1 MPDTAATRAGQ
12 TRPRRVVVAGG
23 GTGGHLY
30 PGIAVAHALL
40 KRDPGTIVTFV
51 GTARGI
57 EGRVVP
63 EEGFELD
70 VIRSAGLKGKSA
82 GAVARGVGLLPL
94 SGLDAWQVL
103 SRRRPDLVIGV
114 GGYSSGPVVALAAM
128 RGVPTLLLEQNAKPG
143 LTNRWLARLVDAAG
157 VSYEASLRF
166 FHGHGFVSGNPVR
179 EAFLAIGPRPATW
192 GERRVLVFGGSQG
205 AHAINQAMVA
215 AAAHVRD
222 IPGTCFIVHQTGPRD
237 LEAVTAGYAA
247 AGLAADVRAFISDMP
262 AQMAAAD
269 VLVCRAGA
277 TTLAEL
283 TAAGRAAIL
292 VPFPHAT
299 DDHQRANARTIE
311 AAGAAVVLEEKD
323 LTGERLAAEL
333 RALLTDDERRQALAT
348 RARGLAR
355 PDAADVIA
363 ARAETL
369 MRGAH

>member
-1 MPDTAATRAGQ
+1 
-12 TRPRRVVVAGG
+12 VVIAGG

-30 PGIAVAHALL
+30 PGIAVAHALR
-40 KRDPGTIVTFV
+40 KRDARTVVTFV

-57 EGRVVP
+57 EARIVP
-63 EEGFELD
+63 QEGFDLD

-94 SGLDAWQVL
+94 SALDAWQAL

-114 GGYSSGPVVALAAM
+114 GGYSSGPVVALAAT
-128 RGVPTLLLEQNAKPG
+128 RGIPTLLLEQNATPG

-157 VSYEASLRF
+157 VTYESSLRF

-179 EAFLAIGPRPATW
+179 EAFLAIGPRPVTSG

-215 AAAHVRD
+215 AAAHVRE
-222 IPGTCFIVHQTGPRD
+222 IPGTGAIVHQTGERD
-237 LEAVTAGYAA
+237 LEAVKAGYAA
-247 AGLAADVRAFISDMP
+247 AGVDADVRAFISDMP
-262 AQMAAAD
+262 EQMAAAD
-269 VLVCRAGA
+269 VVVCRAGA

-283 TAAGRAAIL
+283 TAAGRVAIL
-292 VPFPHAT
+292 IPFPQAT
-299 DDHQRANARTIE
+299 DDHQRANARTLE
-311 AAGAAVVLEEKD
+311 AAGAAVMIDQAD

-333 RALLTDDERRQALAT
+333 RGLLTDDDRRIAMAT

-355 PDAADVIA
+355 PDAAEVIA
-363 ARAETL
+363 ARAEAL
-369 MRGAH
+369 MQEAH